1 MSDSTTGRQVDWRR
15 LLDALDEHDRSR
27 FDNLLRRSLKRQL
40 ALMRDGSLVDV
51 PDYIRAQAVGEWRRR
66 FVQRG
71 GTKAA
76 ARRKTYDKLRNDK
89 NYRKIERDL
98 LSRHLEYILK
108 RQPVPK
114 IAVNSLS
121 LEDACDAYRSLHP
134 RLAGSP
140 LGAFVNEVCERAL
153 GKDGYRDLC
162 AMLVDQLC
170 DYVRDNDLSSC
181 ATVLREPFGPYDSP
195 RNEPFGL
202 VGTCTPEEVV
212 ERVRS
217 TRVVSGVLK
226 AMLAR
231 KGEAGSV
238 EGLVRAYVASRPQ
251 ALAAGMLLSELVGD
265 GSVLDA
271 TLGRICR
278 SGARTINGY
287 LASDKV
293 ANLVAAALLE
303 NPRYQ
308 VQYER
313 SVELRLRVRERVPQ
327 TPMDA
332 YPLARTMTRKVVL
345 HVGPTNSGKTHDALK
360 ALAAAPS
367 GAYLGPLRLLAYE
380 QFERLNDEGCPC
392 ALLTGE
398 ERIEVAGARHVS
410 STVEMADYHTPI
422 DVAVI
427 DEAQM
432 VADEDRG
439 QHWTAAI
446 LGIPAQEV
454 HVCCAP
460 HAERVVCQLVG
471 LCGDELEVVRHE
483 RLVPLQRDRGRFR
496 LPGDAMPGDALIV
509 FSRKAVHQVAW
520 QVAAAG
526 LRPSI
531 IYGALP
537 YDVRHEEARRF
548 DAGETDV
555 VVATDAIG
563 MGMNLPIRRIVFV
576 DQQKYDGHEMRM
588 LRPQEVQQIAGRAG
602 RFGRYD
608 LGVFQSLRYRKE
620 IFELYDRLVPDITQ
634 IPVGIPRNIALVRDA
649 TLTESVLQWMAIEQL
664 QPFCRIDMTRDMRL
678 IQVVESMM
686 DEGMRSDMAMKEL
699 ALALA
704 TMPFDE
710 DDRVLWSAW
719 KTMAKAELAGEE
731 AILPLPDAP
740 SEDAL
745 LARLE
750 QDYRYCDLL
759 YNYARSFGYE
769 GRLDELVSRRTAISR
784 TIMSQLAQG
793 SHLH

>member
-1 MSDSTTGRQVDWRR
+1 LSDSTTGRQVDWRR

-98 LSRHLEYILK
+98 LSRHLGNILK
-108 RQPVPK
+108 RRPVPK

-153 GKDGYRDLC
+153 GKGGYRDLC

-181 ATVLREPFGPYDSP
+181 ATVLQDPFGPYDSP

-217 TRVVSGVLK
+217 TRVVSGALK

-238 EGLVRAYVASRPQ
+238 EGLVRTYVASRPQ

-271 TLGRICR
+271 TLGRICHR
-278 SGARTINGY
+278 GARTINDY
-287 LASDKV
+287 LSSGKV
-293 ANLVAAALLE
+293 ANRIAAALLE
-303 NPRYQ
+303 NPRYRA
-308 VQYER
+308 QYER

-432 VADEDRG
+432 VADEDRD

-520 QVAAAG
+520 QIAVAG

-608 LGVFQSLRYRKE
+608 LGVFQSLHYRKE

-649 TLTESVLQWMAIEQL
+649 TLTESVLQWMAIEQP

-710 DDRVLWSAW
+710 DDRVLWGAW

-731 AILPLPDAP
+731 AILPLPDVP
-740 SEDAL
+740 DGDTL

-759 YNYARSFGYE
+759 YNYARSFGHE